1 MFYHFK
7 RQYTLHAYIN
17 GGWNIEHKYLQ
28 FSIFLHDGILMLVAL
43 LLQQFP
49 LFLQFQQLV
58 LEFLCSPLILFP
70 LLQKFISLLI
80 GQRTCG
86 TY

>member
-49 LFLQFQQLV
+49 LLLQF
-58 LEFLCSPLILFP
+58 
-70 LLQKFISLLI
+70 
-80 GQRTCG
+80 
-86 TY
+86 